1 MPPVSC
7 ETGGDKTDANP
18 FHIQLNITADS
29 TIVCLGDSLTY
40 GDGADSPP
48 AESYPWWLQ
57 DMVDL
62 EVVNSGE
69 SGNTSGDA
77 LARVQEDVLDHNPVI
92 VIVELGAN
100 DYLNDLDPETTL
112 DNLEAI
118 INSCRASGAVV
129 FLCRFFSDEM
139 ADEYSQSDPDG
150 VETLI
155 TMYASLAERGVFSW
169 RLRGRYQNPGSWTM
183 PAPAA
188 RRLPGHGADD
198 FRGHEEMSN
207 TTILHCRECPCR
219 INLYHGRTV
228 IDAVSYALL
237 GIEFG
242 TGRPVPSA
250 GNILFIFIVRSR
262 GTLPRR
268 RRNFWPR
275 AGVLGFLFHAFSLAE
290 VRRLSGGCL

>member
-1 MPPVSC
+1 MNPTPRRILQLFILALLMAPPVSC
-7 ETGGDKTDANP
+7 ETGGNKTDANP
-18 FHIQLNITADS
+18 FHIRLNITADS
-29 TIVCLGDSLTY
+29 TIVCFGDSLTY

-155 TMYASLAERGVFSW
+155 TMYASLAERERVFLVEDIWGDIRETPGFMDDAAHPS
-169 RLRGRYQNPGSWTM
+169 GEGYQVMAQMIFEAMREMLEYNDI
-183 PAPAA
+183 A
-188 RRLPGHGADD
+188 LP
-198 FRGHEEMSN
+198 
-207 TTILHCRECPCR
+207 
-219 INLYHGRTV
+219 
-228 IDAVSYALL
+228 
-237 GIEFG
+237 
-242 TGRPVPSA
+242 
-250 GNILFIFIVRSR
+250 
-262 GTLPRR
+262 
-268 RRNFWPR
+268 
-275 AGVLGFLFHAFSLAE
+275 
-290 VRRLSGGCL
+290 